1 MYILMLM
8 SNQIELRHLKYFM
21 AVAKELHFRKAA
33 EKLYITQPALSRQIL
48 QLEQFLGA
56 QLLTR
61 DKRNVNLTKSGQYLY
76 EESQFLLNH
85 LDFVKQNIHSIQKGE
100 EGEIRIGFVGSAMQY
115 VIPSLLRSINKES
128 AGIHSVLTELT
139 NQDQVDRI
147 RKDELDL
154 GFIRTMRLP
163 EGLNKLNV
171 FEESFCLVL
180 PKNHKI
186 SKQNFRSVD
195 DFKAENFILF
205 SSQYSHGY
213 YDKILSIFEDQGF
226 TPKVAHESVHAST
239 IFRLVENGLG
249 IGIVPASLKH
259 GFDLNIKFIDL
270 DKIRQR
276 TTLSA
281 IWKENNRNPI
291 LEKVIPLLK
300 KTSENL

>member
-1 MYILMLM
+1 M

-33 EKLYITQPALSRQIL
+33 ERLYITQPALSRQIL

-56 QLLTR
+56 ELLTR
-61 DKRNVNLTKSGQYLY
+61 DKRNVSLTKSGQYLY
-76 EESQFLLNH
+76 DESQFLFNH
-85 LDFVKQNIHSIQKGE
+85 LDFVKQNIRSIQNGE
-100 EGEIRIGFVGSAMQY
+100 EGELRIGFVGSAMQY
-115 VIPSLLRSINKES
+115 VIPSLLRNINEES
-128 AGIHSVLTELT
+128 TGIHSVLTELT
-139 NQDQVDRI
+139 NQDQVDRV

-163 EGLNKLNV
+163 EGLIKLDV

-180 PKNHKI
+180 PRDHAI
-186 SKQNFRSVD
+186 SMDSFKSVK
-195 DFKAENFILF
+195 DFQEENFILF

-249 IGIVPASLKH
+249 IGIVPSSLKH

-270 DKIRQR
+270 INIPQR

-281 IWKENNRNPI
+281 IWKNDNRNPI

-300 KTSENL
+300 KTSQSL